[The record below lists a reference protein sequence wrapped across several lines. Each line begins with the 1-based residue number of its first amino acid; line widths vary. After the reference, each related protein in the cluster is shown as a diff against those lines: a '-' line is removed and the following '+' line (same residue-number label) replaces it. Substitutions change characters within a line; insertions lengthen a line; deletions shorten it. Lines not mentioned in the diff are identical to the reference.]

1 MTVATR
7 QTQTVADKP
16 LELLRGM
23 LEEQLA
29 LHTARL
35 DELTVSERLPDD
47 GGYDQHT
54 LEALATASRH
64 AIRGAAQALQRM
76 DEATYGR
83 CENCDRPIPL
93 GRLRTVPDARY
104 CSRCRPR
111 SGRRRWS

>member
-7 QTQTVADKP
+7 QTQAVADEP

-23 LEEQLA
+23 LEEQFA

-35 DELTVSERLPDD
+35 AELTVSERLPDD

-54 LEALATASRH
+54 LDVLATASRQ
-64 AIRGAAQALQRM
+64 AIRGAARALQRM
-76 DEATYGR
+76 GEGTYGV
-83 CENCDRPIPL
+83 CENCHRPIPL
-93 GRLRTVPDARY
+93 GRLRAVPDARY
-104 CSRCRPR
+104 CTRCRPL